1 MHRSRSQAIAALAGG
16 AAIAAVPT
24 IGRAQA
30 LTTIRVINP
39 PLEGAAQSI
48 YAKEMGFFAKAGID
62 AQIQL
67 MQAGVPAAI
76 ASSSF
81 EFGWVTIDALAT
93 AHVKGIPL
101 VAIAPGA
108 EYTMTS
114 SPRQDT
120 GLVVAA
126 NSQIRSPKDLNG
138 KVIAVPSRLGIS
150 ESSTRALIDQNGGDS
165 TSIKMVEVPFIAM
178 AAALDAGRIDAAYIS
193 ELGVPRNCPAAK
205 VNRVIGNP
213 RNAIGRHY
221 LTSAWATTLPFA
233 TSHAE
238 LVKSYAAVMHETALW
253 ANQNPEKSA
262 DIVAKYTKLDL
273 AVVTTMVR
281 SHFGEQ
287 LVPALMQPVV
297 DVAAKYNKFASFPAS
312 ELIYAGAR

>member
-1 MHRSRSQAIAALAGG
+1 
-16 AAIAAVPT
+16 
-24 IGRAQA
+24 
-30 LTTIRVINP
+30 
-39 PLEGAAQSI
+39 
-48 YAKEMGFFAKAGID
+48 
-62 AQIQL
+62 

-108 EYTMTS
+108 EYTATS

-120 GLVVAA
+120 GLVVA
-126 NSQIRSPKDLNG
+126 QVRKIRSPKDLNG

-193 ELGVPRNCPAAK
+193 EPFLGPAAK
-205 VNRVIGNP
+205 VDRVIGNP

-221 LTSAWATTLPFA
+221 LTSAWTTTLPYA

-238 LVKSYAAVMHETALW
+238 LVKSFAAVIHETALW

-273 AVVTTMVR
+273 AVVATMVR

-287 LVPALMQPVV
+287 LAPALMQPVV
-297 DVAAKYNKFASFPAS
+297 DVSAKYNKFTPFPAS
-312 ELIYAGAR
+312 ELIYAGSR